1 MSSHDPVVLYVTP
14 DSYADLS
21 ATSSA
26 TPASAK
32 AGQTMA
38 FTVNVRNLGPDF
50 ANFVGVGF
58 AFDAELPNL
67 KIVPSESIQGCDEP
81 LVSGGS
87 TSVACVVSMMGSDG
101 GMSFTL
107 TATAPASKVGGQVHL
122 AVMVDSAEIDLAGG
136 NNKPSA
142 SVSIAP

>member
-1 MSSHDPVVLYVTP
+1 MTPTTQTARTPRRALAAITGVLMALYLLWTLGQNASAMIGRTRAPSARRSQPWSLVDWP
-14 DSYADLS
+14 DS
-21 ATSSA
+21 
-26 TPASAK
+26 
-32 AGQTMA
+32 
-38 FTVNVRNLGPDF
+38 
-50 ANFVGVGF
+50 
-58 AFDAELPNL
+58 
-67 KIVPSESIQGCDEP
+67 
-81 LVSGGS
+81 SG